1 MDPVNEPIP
10 KIPPVIS
17 ARQRL
22 RRVLRPPLIPLTY
35 LLRRR
40 IISSYLALE
49 RHPKL
54 HLGCGAHLLQGWLNA
69 DLSLL
74 NRGGR
79 VYVDARE
86 KLPFPSN
93 SFAFIFTEHFISS
106 LTLDQG
112 VSLFREFQRILRPG
126 GVVRTSTPDLAA
138 LMDVYLCEQSQYRD
152 YVHWV
157 SKTFLGSS
165 SDSRA
170 MVINNFFYGFGLRF
184 IYDLETLT
192 WALKQAGFSRVVETK
207 IGESDH
213 PELRAI
219 EGHGLF
225 IPPRFNQ
232 LETMVLEATKE

>member
-1 MDPVNEPIP
+1 
-10 KIPPVIS
+10 
-17 ARQRL
+17 
-22 RRVLRPPLIPLTY
+22 LTY

-49 RHPKL
+49 PHPKL
-54 HLGCGAHLLQGWLNA
+54 HLGCGPHLLQGWLNA
-69 DLSLL
+69 DRSRSLL

-93 SFAFIFTEHFISS
+93 TFAFIFSEHFISC
-106 LTLDQG
+106 LTLEQG
-112 VSLFREFQRILRPG
+112 VSLFREFHRILRSG
-126 GVVRTSTPDLAA
+126 GVVRTSTAGLAA
-138 LMDVYLCEQSQYRD
+138 LMDVYLCEQPQYRD
-152 YVHWV
+152 YVHWA

-184 IYDLETLT
+184 IYDHETLA

-232 LETMVLEATKE
+232 LETIVLEATKE

>member
-1 MDPVNEPIP
+1 MNEPIP
-10 KIPPVIS
+10 KIPPVTS
-17 ARQRL
+17 AGQRL
-22 RRVLRPPLIPLTY
+22 RRMLRPPLIPLTF

-54 HLGCGAHLLQGWLNA
+54 HLGCGGHLLKGWLNA
-69 DLSLL
+69 DRSLL
-74 NRGGR
+74 NRAGR
-79 VYVDARE
+79 VYVDASE

-93 SFAFIFTEHFISS
+93 TFAFIFTEHFISC
-106 LTLDQG
+106 LTLEQG
-112 VSLFREFQRILRPG
+112 VSLFSEFQRILRSG

-138 LMDVYLCEQSQYRD
+138 LMDVYLCEQPQYRD
-152 YVHWV
+152 YVHWA

-165 SDSRA
+165 NDSRA
-170 MVINNFFYGFGLRF
+170 MVINNFFYGFDYRF
-184 IYDLETLT
+184 IYDYKTLA

-219 EGHGLF
+219 EGHGQF

-232 LETMVLEATKE
+232 LETIVLEATKE

>member
-1 MDPVNEPIP
+1 MNEPIP

-17 ARQRL
+17 AGQRL
-22 RRVLRPPLIPLTY
+22 RRMLRPPLIPLTY

-49 RHPKL
+49 SHPKL
-54 HLGCGAHLLQGWLNA
+54 HLGCGAHLLEGWLNA
-69 DLSLL
+69 DRWRSLL

-79 VYVDARE
+79 VYVDACE

-93 SFAFIFTEHFISS
+93 TFAFIFTEHFISC

-126 GVVRTSTPDLAA
+126 GVVRTSTADLAA
-138 LMDVYLCEQSQYRD
+138 LMDVYICEQQQYRD

-165 SDSRA
+165 NDSRA
-170 MVINNFFYGFGLRF
+170 MVINNFFYGFGCRF
-184 IYDLETLT
+184 IYDHETLA
-192 WALKQAGFSRVVETK
+192 WALKQAGFSRVIESK

-213 PELRAI
+213 PELREI
-219 EGHGLF
+219 EGHGKF